1 MSRTRAACADDPRE
15 GFASHPQGAPRGFL
29 LYYILHRVATE
40 PIHGYEILQDIESRT
55 EGAWRPGPGS
65 IYPMLKRMVKHGWIK
80 ADSVRESETDQ
91 RVYRITPKGQ
101 KHLTEAKKMFVDMG
115 KKWSSFRRIFID
127 MIEPKDIGGFIV
139 DGTKAQFQMTRE
151 TVESK
156 ISYIPPTEARFI
168 LREYALNLERQT
180 EWCDS
185 LLKKLET
192 SERGEVKD
200 SSITLMP
207 KSR

>member
-1 MSRTRAACADDPRE
+1 MPRSRTDCADDTHE

-29 LYYILHRVATE
+29 LYYILHRVATKS
-40 PIHGYEILQDIESRT
+40 IHGYEILQDIESRT

-65 IYPMLKRMVKHGWIK
+65 IYPMLKRMVKHGLIK
-80 ADSVRESETDQ
+80 ADSVGASETDQ

-101 KHLTEAKKMFVDMG
+101 KSLSEAKKMFVEMG

-156 ISYIPPTEARFI
+156 ISYIPSSEARFI

-180 EWCDS
+180 EWCNL
-185 LLKKLET
+185 LLKQLET
-192 SERGEVKD
+192 RDRSELKD